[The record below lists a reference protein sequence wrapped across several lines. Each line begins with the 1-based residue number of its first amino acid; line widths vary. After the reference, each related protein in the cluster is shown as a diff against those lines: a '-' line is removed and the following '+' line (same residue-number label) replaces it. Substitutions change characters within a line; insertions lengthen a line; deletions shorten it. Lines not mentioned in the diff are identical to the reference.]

1 MDDKKILQFI
11 EWIGANVP
19 ELKGQTPDQ
28 IMSTINKLASTQ
40 EGQQMLEGL
49 VQEFES
55 SSSEMFKKG
64 GKLNYLLCLKSGGS
78 TPGCNCGKQVKK
90 AESGFKLNS
99 EQYQHASKRDMFTS
113 AQDQLGWDKNKT
125 REAYR
130 LQKDALRNQGYSG
143 NELRQRA
150 RYKVIDRAYPRAEDP
165 NAVVETPAVTL
176 PNWMESEQTPL
187 NFDYINAQ
195 WNRPELPEF
204 VDVTEEA
211 VEEEALP
218 QTRYFR
224 GEFNDAFA
232 KARKAGLSDF
242 VWDDSRAKYGS
253 YGTGL
258 KPEES
263 SEQSGGYIQEGEATS
278 TYPQYIAT
286 PVTKENGKTGYRFGD
301 LLRMAT
307 VNNAYLM

>member
-1 MDDKKILQFI
+1 
-11 EWIGANVP
+11 
-19 ELKGQTPDQ
+19 
-28 IMSTINKLASTQ
+28 
-40 EGQQMLEGL
+40 
-49 VQEFES
+49 
-55 SSSEMFKKG
+55 
-64 GKLNYLLCLKSGGS
+64 
-78 TPGCNCGKQVKK
+78 
-90 AESGFKLNS
+90 
-99 EQYQHASKRDMFTS
+99 MFTS

-130 LQKDALRNQGYSG
+130 LQKDALKNQGYSG
-143 NELRQRA
+143 KELRQRA

-165 NAVVETPAVTL
+165 NAVVETPAVTI
-176 PNWMESEQTPL
+176 PSWMESEQTPL
-187 NFDYINAQ
+187 NFDYIDAQ

-232 KARKAGLSDF
+232 KARKTGLSNF
-242 VWDDSRAKYGS
+242 VWDDPRAKYDS
-253 YGTGL
+253 YHTGL

-263 SEQSGGYIQEGEATS
+263 SEQSGGYIQDGGATA

-301 LLRMAT
+301 LLKMAT
-307 VNNAYLM
+307 VNNAHLM